1 MALQDLTPQL
11 RTRLSRLERV
21 VGVFVA
27 FATLLLVAGLAYYI
41 YQRAVSKGWG
51 KRKLPYFTFVHNA
64 TGIKVGQK
72 IKLMGFDI
80 GEVTQIEAQEPGAY
94 YDVFLALQVVEP
106 YDGYLWE
113 DSRAK
118 VGASD
123 FLGNRFIELTKGTNG
138 PATYLFHPIKE
149 VKLQEAPD
157 LLGNSQLFFAEEIYG
172 QYKTNL
178 VVPVNAR
185 FDDPTLKKIVDAG
198 SVVSIRLFDKAVK
211 SKQPTGLWSSQD
223 GRYYPPNENAETRKG
238 YFLVPDEAP
247 ALNERLETVAAQ
259 AERMVALIENA
270 LPNVLALTN
279 RLQLVLDNVVAA
291 TAHADE
297 ILANARPIVANL
309 TQITEN
315 IRKPDGSLGQWLI
328 PPDLSLQLTQAL
340 ASANTI
346 LTNSDAQITALAT
359 GLDQTIENLANITGN
374 LHAQVK
380 ANTNVVS
387 EVSKLIIDTDDMV
400 QGLKRHWLLRSAF
413 KKQSSQAPPV
423 APGRSPARSPKD
435 GGQIRP

>member
-41 YQRAVSKGWG
+41 YQRAISKGWG
-51 KRKLPYFTFVHNA
+51 KRRLPYFTFVHNA
-64 TGIKVGQK
+64 TGIKVGQP
-72 IKLMGFDI
+72 IKMMGFEVGSVIDI
-80 GEVTQIEAQEPGAY
+80 QPEAPGAFFN
-94 YDVFLALQVVEP
+94 VFVALEVVEP

-118 VGASD
+118 VAASD

-138 PATYLFHPIKE
+138 PATYIFHPIKE
-149 VKLQEAPD
+149 VKLPDAPN
-157 LLGNSQLFFAEEIYG
+157 LLGENQLFFAEEIWD

-178 VVPVNAR
+178 LVHVNAR
-185 FDDPTLKKIVDAG
+185 FDKTTLDEAVDAR
-198 SVVSIRLFDKAVK
+198 SVASIHLFDKAVK
-211 SKQPTGLWSSQD
+211 SKQPTGLWNAQD
-223 GRYYPPNENAETRKG
+223 ARYYPPNENAETRKG
-238 YFLVPDEAP
+238 FYLVPDESP
-247 ALNERLETVAAQ
+247 ALTERLEELVNLVEA
-259 AERMVALIENA
+259 A

-279 RLQLVLDNVVAA
+279 RIQLVLDNAVTA

-315 IRKPDGSLGQWLI
+315 IREPNGSLGQWLI

-346 LTNSDAQITALAT
+346 LTNSDAQITTLAT
-359 GLDQTIENLANITGN
+359 GLDLTIENLANLTSN
-374 LHAQVK
+374 LHAQVN
-380 ANTNVVS
+380 ANTNLVS
-387 EVSKLIIDTDDMV
+387 GVSKLIIDTDDMV

-413 KKQSSQAPPV
+413 KGKSPQAPPV
-423 APGRSPARSPKD
+423 TPGPSPARSPKD

>member
-1 MALQDLTPQL
+1 
-11 RTRLSRLERV
+11 

-27 FATLLLVAGLAYYI
+27 FAALLLVAGLAFYVH
-41 YQRAVSKGWG
+41 QRAKRKGWFDQ
-51 KRKLPYFTFVHNA
+51 KLPYFTFVR
-64 TGIKVGQK
+64 TGTGLKVGDPV
-72 IKLMGFDI
+72 KLMGFDI
-80 GEVTQIEAQEPGAY
+80 GEITKIEAEEPGAY
-94 YDVFLALQVVEP
+94 FDVFVAFQVKSP
-106 YDGYLWE
+106 YDGYLWD

-123 FLGNRFIELTKGTNG
+123 FLGKRFIELAKGTNG
-138 PATYLFHPIKE
+138 TPTYLFHPMRE
-149 VKLQEAPD
+149 VSLQEAA
-157 LLGNSQLFFAEEIYG
+157 LLSETNQWHFAEDIFDG
-172 QYKTNL
+172 LGTTL
-178 VVPVNAR
+178 LVPVNSR
-185 FDDPTLKKIVDAG
+185 LSKGTLETNLIPAA
-198 SVVSIRLFDKAVK
+198 SVTSIRLYDKGVK
-211 SKQPTGLWSSQD
+211 TKKPTGLWD
-223 GRYYPPNENAETRKG
+223 FKDARYRDPNENAETRKG
-238 YFLVPDEAP
+238 YFLVPIEAP
-247 ALNERLETVAAQ
+247 ALTERLEEVVNLV
-259 AERMVALIENA
+259 ESA

-279 RLQLVLDNVVAA
+279 RLQLVLDNAA
-291 TAHADE
+291 TATARADE

-340 ASANTI
+340 ASANAI

-380 ANTNVVS
+380 ANANIVS

-413 KKQSSQAPPV
+413 KGKSSPPPPP
-423 APGRSPARSPKD
+423 ARAPARSPKD
-435 GGQIRP
+435 GGR